1 MALRQLI
8 PSTFNEVMTFLGVI
22 VGVIGGVASFLWGI
36 YVWQQQA
43 ILTAETRRIEAT
55 KPFLE
60 RQLKLYTEAS
70 QVVAVLATSQD
81 PEETLGARKRFLQLY
96 WGELALV
103 ENDNVA
109 KAIAKVKEAMD
120 KGSEQ
125 EYLTSLSLNL
135 AQACRNSLA
144 RSWGVDIWTMPD
156 RAGASGKP

>member
-8 PSTFNEVMTFLGVI
+8 PSTFNEVMTFLGVL
-22 VGVIGGVASFLWGI
+22 GAVASFLWGI
-36 YVWQQQA
+36 HVWKGQE
-43 ILTAETRRIEAT
+43 IRTAETRRIEAT

-103 ENDNVA
+103 ENDDVA
-109 KAIAKVKEAMD
+109 KAMVKVKEAMD
-120 KGSEQ
+120 KGTGQ

-144 RSWGVDIWTMPD
+144 RSWSVDIWTMPD
-156 RAGASGKP
+156 RAGASSKP